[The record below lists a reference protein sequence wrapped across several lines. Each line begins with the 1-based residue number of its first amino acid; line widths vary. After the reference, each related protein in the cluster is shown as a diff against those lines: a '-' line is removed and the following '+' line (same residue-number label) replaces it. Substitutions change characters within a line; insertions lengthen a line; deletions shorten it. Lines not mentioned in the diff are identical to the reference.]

1 MRGRLVLAIALLV
14 VAQVVRLAIPW
25 LFGEAVNALQ
35 TDGIALAGWYLLGML
50 VAGMIAW
57 VMHGPGRVLE
67 RRVALFAREHLADV
81 LLGRVLGL
89 PLRWHEQ
96 HHSGETLHRLQ
107 NTTSAL
113 FGFAQNQFIY
123 LQSLISIVGPI
134 IALLAISPACG
145 GVAVAG
151 YAIITV
157 ILLRFD
163 REIIRLARDEN
174 ASERRYTAGV
184 VDAVAN
190 ISTVLT
196 LNLHGAVR
204 DAVKARHLE
213 VSKPLARSFVVNEQ
227 KWGAIDLLNNAL
239 RVGLVALYAALA
251 WRATGAI
258 LVGTAVMV
266 YTYAQQIGGVVSSM
280 ASNWG
285 DLVRRQTDITSADTI
300 FEAPPRAVPALAT
313 TDWDVI
319 RVEDAVLVHPNGARG
334 LAGVDLELR
343 RGARVALVG
352 ASGAGK
358 STLLRVLAGLYPADR
373 MRVRVDDRE
382 VQDLSAYA
390 VLVPQ
395 EPEIFESD
403 VLANLTLG
411 VPRDEADIAR
421 ACEIAC
427 LGPVLDALP
436 DRLQARIA
444 ERGANLSGGQRQ
456 RLALARG
463 LLAASHASLVLLDE
477 PTSSIDPTTEARI
490 YDGLLGA
497 LPDACVVSSVH
508 RLHLLP
514 RFDTIVLL
522 DAGRVVDTGTLDELI
537 GRQPL
542 FRDMWRGYTT
552 EPPDGRSERAA

>member
-14 VAQVVRLAIPW
+14 VAQIVRLAIPW

-35 TDGIALAGWYLLGML
+35 TDGVATASWYLVGML
-50 VAGMIAW
+50 VAATIAW
-57 VMHGPGRVLE
+57 AMHGPGRILE
-67 RRVALFAREHLADV
+67 RRVALHARERLADV
-81 LLGRVLGL
+81 LFGRVLGL

-107 NTTSAL
+107 TTTAAL
-113 FGFAQNQFIY
+113 FGFAQNQFVY
-123 LQSLISIVGPI
+123 LQNFISIVGPI
-134 IALLAISPACG
+134 IALLAISAACG
-145 GVAVAG
+145 GTALAG
-151 YAIITV
+151 YLVITV
-157 ILLRFD
+157 ILLHFD
-163 REIIRLARDEN
+163 REIVRLARDEN
-174 ASERRYTAGV
+174 AAERHYTAGV

-204 DAVKARHLE
+204 DAVKTRHLE
-213 VSKPLARSFVVNEQ
+213 VSRPLARSFVVNEQ
-227 KWGAIDLLNNAL
+227 KWGAIDLLNAGL
-239 RVGLVALYAALA
+239 RVGLVALYAALSL
-251 WRATGAI
+251 RDTGTI

-266 YTYAQQIGGVVSSM
+266 FTYTQQLGGVVSSM

-285 DLVRRQTDITSADTI
+285 DLVRRQTDITSADPI
-300 FEAPPRAVPALAT
+300 LDAPLRDVPALAT
-313 TDWDVI
+313 SVDWQVI
-319 RVEDAVLVHPNGARG
+319 RIDDAALTHPNGARG
-334 LAGVDLELR
+334 LDGVSLELR
-343 RGARVALVG
+343 RGARIALVG

-382 VQDLSAYA
+382 VADLSALA

-411 VPRDEADIAR
+411 VPRSEPDIAR
-421 ACEIAC
+421 ACQIAC

-436 DRLQARIA
+436 DGLQARIV

-477 PTSSIDPTTEARI
+477 PTSSIDPITEARI
-490 YDGLLGA
+490 YDGLLAA
-497 LPDACVVSSVH
+497 LPGACVVSSVH

-522 DAGRVVDTGTLDELI
+522 DAGRVVDTGTLDALI
-537 GRQPL
+537 ARQPL
-542 FRDMWRGYTT
+542 LREMWRGYTT
-552 EPPDGRSERAA
+552 EPPSERAA